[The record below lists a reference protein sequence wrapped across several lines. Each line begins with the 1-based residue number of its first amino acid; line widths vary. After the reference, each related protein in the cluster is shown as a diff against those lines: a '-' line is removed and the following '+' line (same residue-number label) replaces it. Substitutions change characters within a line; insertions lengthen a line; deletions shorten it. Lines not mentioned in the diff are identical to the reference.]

1 MRRIA
6 SAAAAVLLCGALA
19 APASAHTIALGTVNA
34 GTPGSVKFWMGSYH
48 TIGESPFGEG
58 SLTIDGT
65 TVAFGNVVAQTTPP
79 DGMVFGNN
87 VFYASGTGTAGEY
100 NSTVNPCCQI
110 NIWQTA
116 TISGL
121 TAGFHQYT
129 ISGMNTVVWSDW
141 NSSTPNWTGTVFIP
155 GSSVGGAPEP
165 ATLLLLGMGLAA
177 AGVRRYR
184 RS

>member
-79 DGMVFGNN
+79 DGMVFGDN
-87 VFYASGTGTAGEY
+87 VFYASGAGNPAGQY

-110 NIWQTA
+110 NMWQTA
-116 TISGL
+116 
-121 TAGFHQYT
+121 T